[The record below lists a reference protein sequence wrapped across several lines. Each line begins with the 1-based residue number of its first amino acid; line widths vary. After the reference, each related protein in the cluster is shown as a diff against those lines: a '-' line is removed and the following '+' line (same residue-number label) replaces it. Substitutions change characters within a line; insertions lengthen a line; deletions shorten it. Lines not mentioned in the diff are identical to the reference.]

1 MADAKLVAI
10 DNGYWNT
17 KVYDGESYIIFRSKV
32 EKSKKVFN
40 FNNTYAIYYN
50 NEDYLVGE
58 GATQTDL
65 QIDKTLNPF
74 HKICTYTALGL
85 LSNFNIT
92 EFNLVLGYPLTYY
105 ASFKDAFADYIIE
118 DCRNNPISIEI
129 EGELRRFTI
138 NDILVLPQG
147 VGALYVDPL
156 QYENETIGIIDVGG
170 LTING
175 VLFKNLNVIKNSIF
189 TIQKGIFNLC
199 ATIIRELQMC
209 KGIDL
214 KDYELPNVL
223 QKGYTNMQ
231 NKPVPEVDEFIKS
244 IIERQAYEVFNIAKQ
259 NDWSPKTNIILT
271 GGGAELLAPFIKK
284 YLPNTQI
291 SSQPIWDN
299 VEGFYNLGGE
309 YYGY

>member
-1 MADAKLVAI
+1 MANAKLIAI

-17 KVYDGESYIIFRSKV
+17 KVYDGENNIIFRSKV
-32 EKSKKVFN
+32 EKSKRIFN
-40 FNNTYAIYYN
+40 FNNTYAVYYD

-65 QIDKTLNPF
+65 QIDKTLNPL

-92 EFNLVLGYPLTYY
+92 EFNLVLGYPLTYF
-105 ASFKDAFADYIIE
+105 ASYKDTFADYIIE
-118 DCRNNPISIEI
+118 DCKRNPIVIEI
-129 EGELRRFTI
+129 DGELKRFII

-147 VGALYVDPL
+147 VGALYINPL
-156 QYENETIGIIDVGG
+156 QYENETIGIIDIGG

-175 VLFKNLNVIKNSIF
+175 VLFQNLNVVKDSIF
-189 TIQKGIFNLC
+189 TIQKGMFNLS

-214 KDYELPNVL
+214 KDYELPYVL
-223 QKGYTNMQ
+223 QNGYTDIH
-231 NKPVPEVDEFIKS
+231 NKPAPEIDEFIKS
-244 IIERQAYEVFNIAKQ
+244 IIDKQTYDIVNIAKQ
-259 NDWSPKTNIILT
+259 NDWSLKTNIVLT
-271 GGGAELLAPFIKK
+271 GGGSKLLEPFIKK
-284 YLPNTQI
+284 YLPNTKI